1 MSAPSDTGATPFHD
15 LARYVAIPRVTA
27 LRLAPDGSWLAAAV
41 QTLAPDRKK
50 YLTSIWRIPASPA
63 SQEAPRQLTRSP
75 KGEKNPRFLP
85 DGSLLFISE
94 RPGAPAGTSGSPGSS
109 QAPDEP
115 ADPGRDDPA
124 AGQQALWLL
133 PADGGEAVWVAGRPG
148 GISAAETAGR
158 DGVIVCSAAVMP
170 GAGADPAD
178 DARLRR
184 EREQAG
190 VTAILHEAVPVRYW
204 DHDLG
209 PAQLRLFAAAAPETP
224 ETPETSGQGGDSG
237 DSGVSGDSG
246 DPVAAARALPRELTP
261 APGRA
266 LDEQSFCVSADG
278 TTVASGWWRWEDG
291 GDCHA
296 ELAVIDVPSG
306 ARRTAL
312 SAPGFDYEH
321 PAIAPD
327 GRHVAC
333 IRSAHHTP
341 DGPGDVTIV
350 LCSPGGAT
358 PLEPP
363 AALCSPGG
371 TTPLEPPAALRAPAE
386 VLADTPALAGPEGP
400 DSLAGNDR
408 LSVGP
413 GGPEGPES
421 LAGHDRLSV
430 GPGGPEGPDSL
441 AGNDR
446 LAVGPGG
453 GGERDLLA
461 GFDRRPVEL
470 AWAPDSKSLYF
481 TADDRGRRPVFRVQA
496 GTEDAAGD
504 VTRISADDGAYTDLC
519 PAADGRCIFALRSSV
534 GEPPTPVRLEAAA
547 GQEPERLASPGSPL
561 ALPGRLTEIETAA
574 ADGMGIR
581 SWLVLPGTASVQT
594 PAPLV
599 LWVHGGPMSSWNSWS
614 WRWNPWLL
622 AARGYAVLLPDPAL
636 STGYGQDFIARAYH
650 QWGGRPFADV
660 MAATDAAVARPD
672 IDGSR
677 TAMMGGSYGGYLAN
691 WAAGHT
697 DRFRAI
703 VSHASLWVLDQMF
716 GTTDLPMF
724 WRPQFGDP
732 LTAPERYEANSPHRH
747 IASIRTPMLVIHGN
761 KDYRV
766 PVGEALRLWWDLS
779 RHGADAKFLYFPDE
793 NHWILS
799 PGHAALWYDT
809 VFAFL
814 AQHVLGEPWR
824 RPELLLSVLARGGDP
839 PEPPAAL
846 RARAAVLRRHTGR
859 SPGLK
864 ARFAGPVTS
873 ASP

>member
-1 MSAPSDTGATPFHD
+1 VSAPSDTGATPFHD

-50 YLTSIWRIPASPA
+50 YLTSIWRIPASPASPA

-115 ADPGRDDPA
+115 ADPGRDDLA
-124 AGQQALWLL
+124 AGEQALWLL

-224 ETPETSGQGGDSG
+224 ETSGQGGDSG

-246 DPVAAARALPRELTP
+246 DPEGAARALPRELTP

-350 LCSPGGAT
+350 L
-358 PLEPP
+358 
-363 AALCSPGG
+363 
-371 TTPLEPPAALRAPAE
+371 
-386 VLADTPALAGPEGP
+386 
-400 DSLAGNDR
+400 
-408 LSVGP
+408 VGC
-413 GGPEGPES
+413 
-421 LAGHDRLSV
+421 
-430 GPGGPEGPDSL
+430 
-441 AGNDR
+441 
-446 LAVGPGG
+446 GPGG

-496 GTEDAAGD
+496 GTDDAAGE
-504 VTRISADDGAYTDLC
+504 VARISADDGAYTDLC
-519 PAADGRCIFALRSSV
+519 PASDGRCIFALRSSV

-547 GQEPERLASPGSPL
+547 GQKPERLVSPGSPL

-574 ADGMGIR
+574 DDGMGIR

-677 TAMMGGSYGGYLAN
+677 TAMMGGSYGGYMAN

-824 RPELLLSVLARGGDP
+824 RPELLLYLGGRPPGTPRCPARPAQRAPRWYFAETPATHRAQGPVRWAGNDRLAVG
-839 PEPPAAL
+839 PAGLLADG
-846 RARAAVLRRHTGR
+846 TGH
-859 SPGLK
+859 SPGPS
-864 ARFAGPVTS
+864 ARIRQAGNDRLSVTRDWV
-873 ASP
+873 